1 MQRFVDLTLNGISGG
16 AIYAAVALSL
26 VMIWRATRILNFAQ
40 GAMLMVTTF
49 IGTSVLSAGG
59 SYWVALAVA
68 LASGFVLGALV
79 ERVLIRR
86 VEGAP
91 PLNAVVVTIG
101 LFVLLVALAG
111 MVWGGNP
118 RPYPPAFGIRG
129 YEVGGH
135 RVLFSPNDLYI
146 VIAVG
151 MVVVALV
158 VLFQHTSLGLR
169 MRAAAFEPEVAR
181 LLGVRVTRM
190 FTMGWGLAA
199 TAGALAGV
207 LVAPSVFVAPTN
219 FDGVLVFGFTAAVLG
234 GLESPT
240 GAVVGGLLLGV
251 ALSYV
256 SGYGG
261 PELVTLG
268 ALVILIAV
276 LMVRPQG
283 LFAHAGERRV

>member
-151 MVVVALV
+151 IVVVALV
-158 VLFQHTSLGLR
+158 VLFQYTSLGLR

-207 LVAPSVFVAPTN
+207 LVAPSVFVAPNN

-234 GLESPT
+234 GLESPA